1 MSYILDALKRA
12 ESERER
18 ERERGTMPSVHSQP
32 ASLPQTTS
40 ASRTLFKP
48 VTLLLMGLVAV
59 LFGLALWNG
68 LRLNSPLLQPVATLT
83 LPQVPPVVVEPSPL
97 PLVTASSVA
106 VHQPKAETLQPAAS
120 RTAPLIAATTR
131 TTTFNPTKIQQ
142 PAASKAD
149 LNNAPVVLLSD
160 LSADIRMALPK
171 LVISGSTYSD
181 NPAHRMLII
190 NGQVFHEGDKTAPN
204 LELERIKPKTAVF
217 NFKGQRYSMAY

>member
-18 ERERGTMPSVHSQP
+18 ERGTMPSVHLQL
-32 ASLPQTTS
+32 ASLPQLTP
-40 ASRTLFKP
+40 RPLFKP

-59 LFGLALWNG
+59 LFCLALWKG
-68 LRLNSPLLQPVATLT
+68 LRSNLPLLQPVATLT
-83 LPQVPPVVVEPSPL
+83 LPQVPPAVIAPL
-97 PLVTASSVA
+97 PPLATASSVA
-106 VHQPKAETLQPAAS
+106 AHQPETLQPAAP

>member
-18 ERERGTMPSVHSQP
+18 ERERGTMPNVRSQS
-32 ASLPQTTS
+32 ASLPQPIP
-40 ASRTLFKP
+40 APRPLFKP

-59 LFGLALWNG
+59 LFCLALWNG
-68 LRLNSPLLQPVATLT
+68 LRSNLPLLQPVATWA
-83 LPQVPPVVVEPSPL
+83 LPQVPPAVAAPPPPL
-97 PLVTASSVA
+97 APASSVA
-106 VHQPKAETLQPAAS
+106 VHQPETPQPAAL

-131 TTTFNPTKIQQ
+131 TTTTFTPSKIQ
-142 PAASKAD
+142 PPSTSKAA
-149 LNNAPVVLLSD
+149 LNNAPVVSLSD
-160 LSADIRMALPK
+160 LSADIRLALPK
-171 LVISGSTYSD
+171 LVISGSTYSH

-190 NGQVFHEGDKTAPN
+190 NGQVFHEGDKTAPD